1 MMHFY
6 KFFWLIS
13 VFLVSNCSFNQLAIS
28 SYNIENYIISSDK
41 TIPALLNTRI
51 RNVFSFSDGE
61 NNNAKAKIYIKNFS
75 KQDYSIYA
83 GSALRSLEGEIT
95 AKIQLKI
102 QTAKKTHKKDI
113 KIVKRYKSNEL
124 NPFAEK
130 EMIKVIEENIYK
142 EILDEI
148 IREVNFFE
156 M

>member
-1 MMHFY
+1 MHFY

>member
-1 MMHFY
+1 MHFN
-6 KFFWLIS
+6 KSFWLIS
-13 VFLVSNCSFNQLAIS
+13 LFLVSNCSFNQIAIS

-51 RNVFSFSDGE
+51 RNVFSFSDEE

>member
-1 MMHFY
+1 MHFY

-61 NNNAKAKIYIKNFS
+61 NNNAMAKIYIKNFS

>member
-1 MMHFY
+1 MHFY

-61 NNNAKAKIYIKNFS
+61 NNNANAKIYIKNFS

>member
-1 MMHFY
+1 MHFY

-51 RNVFSFSDGE
+51 RNVFSFSDEE

>member
-1 MMHFY
+1 MHFY

-75 KQDYSIYA
+75 KQYYSIYA

>member
-1 MMHFY
+1 MHFY

-13 VFLVSNCSFNQLAIS
+13 VFLVSNCSFNQLAIN

>member
-1 MMHFY
+1 MHFY

-13 VFLVSNCSFNQLAIS
+13 VFLVSNCSFNQLAIN

-61 NNNAKAKIYIKNFS
+61 NNNAMAKIYIKNFS